1 MVRGS
6 GGGMQE
12 GTTVGLGGEW
22 GQRAEP
28 RIFGS
33 C

>member
-1 MVRGS
+1 MGQERGA
-6 GGGMQE
+6 GEQE
-12 GTTVGLGGEW
+12 GTTAGLGGEW